1 MLTIIRGLPGSG
13 KSTLGRRLAAEQNAL
28 FIEPDM
34 LMYQNGE
41 YKYNQDAYS
50 VAVGST
56 YLVLREFFAYNPQAH
71 AIFADVLP
79 RKIDVQHLIQYLHN
93 QRDVKVIDMPLP
105 LVDVVAVPEA
115 LLTDDDEPALLLT
128 VEDATPIPFPL
139 LLSVRP
145 LLP

>member
-1 MLTIIRGLPGSG
+1 MRTDCPETELRTAWLEDELRTVWPEAELLTACPAEELVRIAWLELLRTAWLLAEPLDVRTPDAE
-13 KSTLGRRLAAEQNAL
+13 TLLTE
-28 FIEPDM
+28 
-34 LMYQNGE
+34 
-41 YKYNQDAYS
+41 
-50 VAVGST
+50 
-56 YLVLREFFAYNPQAH
+56 
-71 AIFADVLP
+71 
-79 RKIDVQHLIQYLHN
+79 
-93 QRDVKVIDMPLP
+93 VIDMSLP

>member
-1 MLTIIRGLPGSG
+1 MRTDCPEAALRTAWLELLRTVWPEAELLTACPAEEFARTDEPEAELRTAWPELLRTAVPLAEPLDVRAPDAE
-13 KSTLGRRLAAEQNAL
+13 TLLTE
-28 FIEPDM
+28 
-34 LMYQNGE
+34 
-41 YKYNQDAYS
+41 
-50 VAVGST
+50 
-56 YLVLREFFAYNPQAH
+56 
-71 AIFADVLP
+71 
-79 RKIDVQHLIQYLHN
+79 
-93 QRDVKVIDMPLP
+93 VIDMSLP

>member
-1 MLTIIRGLPGSG
+1 MLVRTDCPEAALRTAWLELLRTAWLFAEPLDVRTPDAE
-13 KSTLGRRLAAEQNAL
+13 TLLTE
-28 FIEPDM
+28 
-34 LMYQNGE
+34 
-41 YKYNQDAYS
+41 
-50 VAVGST
+50 
-56 YLVLREFFAYNPQAH
+56 
-71 AIFADVLP
+71 
-79 RKIDVQHLIQYLHN
+79 
-93 QRDVKVIDMPLP
+93 VIDMSLP

>member
-56 YLVLREFFAYNPQAH
+56 YLVLREFFAYTPQAH

-93 QRDVKVIDMPLP
+93 QRDVKVIDMPL
-105 LVDVVAVPEA
+105 
-115 LLTDDDEPALLLT
+115 
-128 VEDATPIPFPL
+128 
-139 LLSVRP
+139 LSVEESIRRNIHRVRREDIEYMAKLWEP
-145 LLP
+145 WEENNKRKGTK